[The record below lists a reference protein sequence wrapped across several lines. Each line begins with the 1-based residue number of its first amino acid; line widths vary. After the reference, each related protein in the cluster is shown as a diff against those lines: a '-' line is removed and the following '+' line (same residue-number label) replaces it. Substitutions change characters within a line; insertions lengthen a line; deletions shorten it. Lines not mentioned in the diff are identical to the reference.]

1 MSNDALRRAT
11 EEIAERARIVFEP
24 DPLTEFGAVETEFLR
39 SAGVKPSLGPAFT
52 CEMAPMTRWRWVKA
66 GCRYWWRRLTA

>member
-24 DPLTEFGAVETEFLR
+24 DPLTEFLR